1 MEFLI
6 FVIVLIALMAGVEYL
21 LNRKLESNKV
31 PGDLAKENEEFLEE
45 TQEEYDTYS
54 DESEIE

>member
-1 MEFLI
+1 MTA
-6 FVIVLIALMAGVEYL
+6 VLNGRI
-21 LNRKLESNKV
+21 LEEDEELRHNV
-31 PGDLAKENEEFLEE
+31 LHDNELPKENEEFLEE